1 MNDQMKFKVVFI
13 KVILLILLNASGAF
27 AASVVGSK
35 HDLTSAT
42 GGSHYKT
49 TGTDQ
54 VCVFCHTPHLS
65 STVAPLWNRT
75 ASTVSYQMYNNS
87 VSGTMDMTVAAN
99 PQGVSAV
106 CLSCHDGTVAFDSLL
121 NKPGAGSGAP
131 SGWSWN
137 AAGNTMTSATSPTP
151 MLGSDLRNDHPISV
165 TYDASKDP
173 AFVTSAGGAVNGL
186 PLYGSGKN
194 QVECASC
201 HNVHDNANAPFLR
214 VANGGSAL
222 CLKCHIK

>member
-1 MNDQMKFKVVFI
+1 
-13 KVILLILLNASGAF
+13 
-27 AASVVGSK
+27 
-35 HDLTSAT
+35 
-42 GGSHYKT
+42 
-49 TGTDQ
+49 
-54 VCVFCHTPHLS
+54 
-65 STVAPLWNRT
+65 
-75 ASTVSYQMYNNS
+75 MYNSS
-87 VSGTMDMTVAAN
+87 VSATMDMTVAAN

-121 NKPGAGSGAP
+121 NKPGSGSGAP
-131 SGWSWN
+131 VGWTWN
-137 AAGNTMTSATSPTP
+137 APGNTMTSTTSPSA

-173 AFVTSAGGAVNGL
+173 AFVAPVNGAVNGL

-194 QVECASC
+194 QMECASC
-201 HNVHDNANAPFLR
+201 HNVHDNTNAPFLR